1 MQQPRW
7 HEIIPLEI
15 PWTGQLQ
22 DIVPITSGC
31 RAVKE
36 VQIGI
41 DWRKFFAKSD
51 LALHLDQRLL
61 KEEDVLL
68 EQGAALGL
76 LDSFNPS
83 HPRHNSFARD
93 SLQNGAILKEDTQ
106 ATTGRGS
113 VARVLILKPM
123 GLETH
128 TNLAQDRGFVPMRK
142 PGYAATQTG
151 VLTLKLKGKSIV
163 LARASPKSKTL

>member
-1 MQQPRW
+1 MRLFHW
-7 HEIIPLEI
+7 RFL
-15 PWTGQLQ
+15 GQDSFKILCQ
-22 DIVPITSGC
+22 SQVDVGPSRKC
-31 RAVKE
+31 RLAE
-36 VQIGI
+36 V
-41 DWRKFFAKSD
+41 FAKSD

-83 HPRHNSFARD
+83 HPRRNSFARD

-163 LARASPKSKTL
+163 SARASPKSKTL

>member
-1 MQQPRW
+1 MDRTASRYCANHKWMSGRQGSADW
-7 HEIIPLEI
+7 HRL
-15 PWTGQLQ
+15 
-22 DIVPITSGC
+22 
-31 RAVKE
+31 AE
-36 VQIGI
+36 V
-41 DWRKFFAKSD
+41 FAKSD

-76 LDSFNPS
+76 
-83 HPRHNSFARD
+83 PRHNSFARD